1 MGTLAPVTPRI
12 APRVRAGLTA
22 IAASAD
28 HLTAI
33 LRLVAVPVLLVGE
46 TYVTRSDE
54 TDTRFYV
61 VLALFAAYAILTLVL
76 AGRRGR
82 RFGIFLAGCDLAFA
96 GALTY
101 TSGGA
106 FSQLRLA
113 FLFPIV
119 TTVFRSRP
127 WLTAGATCVAI
138 AVYVG
143 QSLPHPSTHSRSDAP
158 SFIAVQVVYV
168 TWLGLALTL
177 LSLLLTRRE
186 QAVERLSEQRQR
198 LVSEVYGAEERERQR
213 LAEDLHD
220 NTMQHLLAAR
230 RELAAAASGDADSPQ
245 GRAFSGLVEALSQ
258 LRATVA
264 DLHPHLLDQL
274 GVQAALEHTATEM
287 RRRGACDLALD
298 LDGFATGGPNDRVLL
313 RSATELLANVERH
326 ARARRASLR
335 LALSGEYDVLRVTD
349 DGIGFD
355 LEHVLSRVRPGH
367 IGLLSL
373 RERAEALGG
382 SLRIDTRPGHGTTAT
397 LRLPRAR
404 APEAAA
410 R

>member
-1 MGTLAPVTPRI
+1 VPRI
-12 APRVRAGLTA
+12 REGLAT
-22 IAASAD
+22 IATSAD

-33 LRLVAVPVLLVGE
+33 LRVVAVPVLLVGE
-46 TYVTRSDE
+46 TYVTRSEE
-54 TDTRFYV
+54 TDTGFSV
-61 VLALFAAYAILTLVL
+61 VLALFALYAVMTLAL
-76 AGRRGR
+76 AGRPAGR
-82 RFGIFLAGCDLAFA
+82 WGVALAGSDVAFA

-113 FLFPIV
+113 FLLPIV

-127 WLTAGATCVAI
+127 WLTAGATGVAI

-143 QSLPHPSTHSRSDAP
+143 QSLPHPSTHSRSDAS

-186 QAVERLSEQRQR
+186 QAVRRLSAQRQR

-220 NTMQHLLAAR
+220 NAIQHLLAAR
-230 RELAAAASGDADSPQ
+230 RELAGPAERDVESSQA
-245 GRAFSGLVEALSQ
+245 RAFTGLVEALTQ

-274 GVQAALEHTATEM
+274 GLPAALDQAAAQAG
-287 RRRGACDLALD
+287 RRGTFEVELD
-298 LDGFATGGPNDRVLL
+298 MGGYTSEGPNDRVLL

-326 ARARRASLR
+326 ARAGHASVS
-335 LALSGEYDVLRVTD
+335 LATAGRDDVLRVTD
-349 DGIGFD
+349 DGVGFD
-355 LEHVLSRVRPGH
+355 LEDVLSRVRPGH

-373 RERAEALGG
+373 RERVEALGG
-382 SLRIDTRPGHGTTAT
+382 VLRIETRPGSGTTAT
-397 LRLPRAR
+397 LRLPRQPVDAR
-404 APEAAA
+404 P
-410 R
+410 

>member
-1 MGTLAPVTPRI
+1 MRVTSRI
-12 APRVRAGLTA
+12 ATRARADIATA
-22 IAASAD
+22 AASAD

-33 LRLVAVPVLLVGE
+33 LRVVAVPVLLVGE
-46 TYVTRSDE
+46 TYVQRADE

-61 VLALFAAYAILTLVL
+61 VLALFALYAILTLLL
-76 AGRRGR
+76 AGRPAR
-82 RFGIFLAGCDLAFA
+82 RFGIVLAGCDLAFA

-127 WLTAGATCVAI
+127 WLTAAATGVAI

-143 QSLPHPSTHSRSDAP
+143 QALPHPTTHARGDAS

-220 NTMQHLLAAR
+220 NAMQHLLAAR
-230 RELAAAASGDADSPQ
+230 RELAGPAADDAESPQ
-245 GRAFSGLVEALSQ
+245 GRALAGVVDALAQ
-258 LRATVA
+258 LRSAVA

-274 GVQAALEHTATEM
+274 GLEAALEHAASQVARRGGFEVQLATEHGGS
-287 RRRGACDLALD
+287 RGS
-298 LDGFATGGPNDRVLL
+298 NDRVLL
-313 RSATELLANVERH
+313 RSATELLSNVERH
-326 ARARRASLR
+326 ARARRASVELTR
-335 LALSGEYDVLRVTD
+335 SGADDVLTVTD

-355 LEHVLSRVRPGH
+355 PDDVLSRVRAGH

-382 SLRIDTRPGHGTTAT
+382 SLQIDTRPGRGTRAV
-397 LRLPRAR
+397 LRLPRVDQQTG
-404 APEAAA
+404 P
-410 R
+410 

>member
-1 MGTLAPVTPRI
+1 VTSRI
-12 APRVRAGLTA
+12 PPGVRARLTA
-22 IAASAD
+22 AAASAD

-33 LRLVAVPVLLVGE
+33 LRVVAVPVLLVGE
-46 TYVTRSDE
+46 TYVTTQDA

-61 VLALFAAYAILTLVL
+61 VLALFALYAILTLLV

-82 RFGIFLAGCDLAFA
+82 RFGVGLAGCDLAFA

-106 FSQLRLA
+106 FSELRLA

-127 WLTAGATCVAI
+127 WLTAGATAVAI

-143 QSLPHPSTHSRSDAP
+143 QSLPHPSTHSRSDAR

-168 TWLGLALTL
+168 AWLGLALTL

-186 QAVERLSEQRQR
+186 QAVERLSAQRQR

-230 RELAAAASGDADSPQ
+230 RELAGPAAEHANSPQ

-258 LRATVA
+258 LRGTVA

-274 GVQAALEHTATEM
+274 GVEAALEHAATQV
-287 RRRGACDLALD
+287 RRRGAFDVELDLA
-298 LDGFATGGPNDRVLL
+298 GFRSDGPNDRVLL

-326 ARARRASLR
+326 ARARHAAVR
-335 LALSGEYDVLRVTD
+335 LSSGADDVLRVTD

-355 LEHVLSRVRPGH
+355 LADVLSRVRPGH

-382 SLRIDTRPGHGTTAT
+382 SLQIDTRPGKGTTAT

-404 APEAAA
+404 GAEPGPL
-410 R
+410 

>member
-1 MGTLAPVTPRI
+1 M
-12 APRVRAGLTA
+12 RAGLTST
-22 IAASAD
+22 AASAD
-28 HLTAI
+28 HLTAV
-33 LRLVAVPVLLVGE
+33 LRVVAVPVLLVGE

-54 TDTRFYV
+54 TDTRFYA
-61 VLALFAAYAILTLVL
+61 VLALFALYAVLTLVL
-76 AGRRGR
+76 AGRPATRW
-82 RFGIFLAGCDLAFA
+82 GIALAGCDLAFA

-127 WLTAGATCVAI
+127 WLTAGATVVAI

-143 QSLPHPSTHSRSDAP
+143 QSLPHPTTHSRGDAP

-186 QAVERLSEQRQR
+186 QAVERLSAQRQR

-213 LAEDLHD
+213 LAEELHD
-220 NTMQHLLAAR
+220 NAMQHLLAAR
-230 RELAAAASGDADSPQ
+230 RELAGRDEVDAETPR
-245 GRAFSGLVEALSQ
+245 GRALAGLAEALAQ

-274 GVQAALEHTATEM
+274 GLEAALDHAASQTQ
-287 RRRGACDLALD
+287 RRGGVEVDVSIEPR
-298 LDGFATGGPNDRVLL
+298 ATGPNDRVLL
-313 RSATELLANVERH
+313 RSATELLSNVERH
-326 ARARRASLR
+326 AHAAHASVEVS
-335 LALSGEYDVLRVTD
+335 AADGHDQLRVAD

-355 LEHVLSRVRPGH
+355 LEHVLSHVRAGH

-382 SLRIDTRPGHGTTAT
+382 SLQIDTRPGGGTVAV
-397 LRLPRAR
+397 LRLPRAVSSD
-404 APEAAA
+404 
-410 R
+410 

>member
-1 MGTLAPVTPRI
+1 MTSRIVPRI
-12 APRVRAGLTA
+12 RERLTA
-22 IAASAD
+22 AAASAD

-33 LRLVAVPVLLVGE
+33 LRIVAVPVLLVGE
-46 TYVTRSDE
+46 TYVERE
-54 TDTRFYV
+54 TDTQARFYV
-61 VLALFAAYAILTLVL
+61 VLTVFALYSVLTLLL
-76 AGRRGR
+76 AGRHGK
-82 RFGIFLAGCDLAFA
+82 RFGIFLAACDLAFA

-119 TTVFRSRP
+119 TTVFRSLP
-127 WLTAGATCVAI
+127 WLTATATAVAI

-143 QSLPHPSTHSRSDAP
+143 LSLPHPSTHTRGGAP

-186 QAVERLSEQRQR
+186 QAVERLSAQRQR

-220 NTMQHLLAAR
+220 NTLQHLLAAR
-230 RELAAAASGDADSPQ
+230 RELAGPAADAPDSPE
-245 GRAFSGLVEALSQ
+245 GRAFSGLVDALAQ
-258 LRATVA
+258 LRGTVA

-274 GVQAALEHTATEM
+274 GVEAALEHAAVQI
-287 RRRGACDLALD
+287 RRRGVFGVELD
-298 LDGFATGGPNDRVLL
+298 LEGYTPDGPNDRVLL
-313 RSATELLANVERH
+313 RSATELLVNVERH
-326 ARARRASLR
+326 ARARHAAVKLGV
-335 LALSGEYDVLRVTD
+335 SGGHDVLRVTD

-355 LEHVLSRVRPGH
+355 LVEVLSRVRPGH

-382 SLRIDTRPGHGTTAT
+382 SLEIDTRPGRGTMVT

-404 APEAAA
+404 AEAAP

>member
-1 MGTLAPVTPRI
+1 MRVTGRTV
-12 APRVRAGLTA
+12 PRVGGGLARA
-22 IAASAD
+22 AASAD
-28 HLTAI
+28 HLTAF
-33 LRLVAVPVLLVGE
+33 LRVVAVPVLLVGE
-46 TYVTRSDE
+46 TYVKRSDD
-54 TDTRFYV
+54 TDTRFSV
-61 VLALFAAYAILTLVL
+61 VLVLFALYAILTLLLAGRPDRRLGIVL
-76 AGRRGR
+76 AG
-82 RFGIFLAGCDLAFA
+82 FDLAFA

-127 WLTAGATCVAI
+127 WLTAAATGVAI

-143 QSLPHPSTHSRSDAP
+143 QSLPHPSTHSRGDAP

-186 QAVERLSEQRQR
+186 QAVRNLSAQRQR

-220 NTMQHLLAAR
+220 NAIQHLLAAR
-230 RELAAAASGDADSPQ
+230 RELVGPAERDPEGAQ
-245 GRAFSGLVEALSQ
+245 GRAFSGLVEALTQ

-274 GVQAALEHTATEM
+274 GLEAALEQAATQAG
-287 RRRGACDLALD
+287 RRGAFEVELDLA
-298 LDGFATGGPNDRVLL
+298 GHGPEGPNDRVLL

-326 ARARRASLR
+326 ARARRATVR
-335 LALSGEYDVLRVTD
+335 LTVADGDDLLRVHD
-349 DGIGFD
+349 DGAGFD
-355 LEHVLSRVRPGH
+355 LEDVLSRVRPGH

-382 SLRIDTRPGHGTTAT
+382 ELTLETRPGAGTRAT
-397 LRLPRAR
+397 LRLPRQ
-404 APEAAA
+404 PVAA
-410 R
+410 RP

>member
-1 MGTLAPVTPRI
+1 VTSRIVPRL
-12 APRVRAGLTA
+12 RAALTA
-22 IAASAD
+22 TAASAD

-33 LRLVAVPVLLVGE
+33 LRIVAVPVLLVGE
-46 TYVTRSDE
+46 TYHARGEE

-61 VLALFAAYAILTLVL
+61 VVALFALYALLTLLL
-76 AGRRGR
+76 AGHTAGR
-82 RFGIFLAGCDLAFA
+82 PGIVLAGCDLAFA

-106 FSQLRLA
+106 FSELRLT

-127 WLTAGATCVAI
+127 WLTATATGVAI

-143 QSLPHPSTHSRSDAP
+143 QSLPHPSTHSRSDAR

-168 TWLGLALTL
+168 AWLGLALTL
-177 LSLLLTRRE
+177 LSVLLTRRE
-186 QAVERLSEQRQR
+186 QAVERLSAQRQR

-220 NTMQHLLAAR
+220 NAMQHLLAAR
-230 RELAAAASGDADSPQ
+230 RELAAPAAENADSPQ
-245 GRAFSGLVEALSQ
+245 GRALSGLVEALSQ

-274 GVQAALEHTATEM
+274 GVEAALEHGATQM
-287 RRRGACDLALD
+287 RRRGTFDVELD
-298 LDGFATGGPNDRVLL
+298 LGGFSADGPNDRVLL

-326 ARARRASLR
+326 ARARHVAVR
-335 LALSGEYDVLRVTD
+335 LTVAGAHDVLRVTD

-355 LEHVLSRVRPGH
+355 LTDVLSRVRPGH

-382 SLRIDTRPGHGTTAT
+382 SLHIDTHPGTGTTVT
-397 LRLPRAR
+397 LRLPRGQG
-404 APEAAA
+404 
-410 R
+410 